1 MLPSKRH
8 LFFNLAAWNG
18 RKKTHQ
24 THQKKYKNT
33 RGTVV
38 SRPKVADACGTSPV
52 SAWMENQLLRR
63 CEMEDVR

>member
-1 MLPSKRH
+1 MD
-8 LFFNLAAWNG
+8 A
-18 RKKTHQ
+18 KKPIKPI
-24 THQKKYKNT
+24 QKKHKNT
-33 RGTVV
+33 TQTVGGTVV